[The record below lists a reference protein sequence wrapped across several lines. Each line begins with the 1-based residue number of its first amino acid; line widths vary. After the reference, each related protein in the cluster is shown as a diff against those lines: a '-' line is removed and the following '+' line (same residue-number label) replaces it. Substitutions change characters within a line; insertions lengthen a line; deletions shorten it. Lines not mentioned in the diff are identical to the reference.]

1 MCNSEDACRMW
12 RSTLACSTG
21 VSVSTKTAPCV
32 LRGGSRSQTR
42 EVERA
47 RKSRKGRRRMAP
59 EYCSRIVRTRPGQMT
74 GETVYVTED
83 GHQWTSDSFTS
94 WAPSMTTN
102 GPSLGYING
111 DSICS
116 SPHEAK

>member
-1 MCNSEDACRMW
+1 
-12 RSTLACSTG
+12 
-21 VSVSTKTAPCV
+21 
-32 LRGGSRSQTR
+32 
-42 EVERA
+42 
-47 RKSRKGRRRMAP
+47 
-59 EYCSRIVRTRPGQMT
+59 MT